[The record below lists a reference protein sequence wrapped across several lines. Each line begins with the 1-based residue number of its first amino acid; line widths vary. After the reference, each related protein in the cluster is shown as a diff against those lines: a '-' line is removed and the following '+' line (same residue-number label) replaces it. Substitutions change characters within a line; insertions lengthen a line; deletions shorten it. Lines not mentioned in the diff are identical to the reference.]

1 MASHRELFKDFK
13 ALVEQGRWLE
23 AEKYVKVLSIYY
35 GQDPTFKELCGKLE
49 QGLSSTPALK
59 KFWYRYGSSA
69 AGFVFTI
76 VLVILF
82 YRIALRKEN

>member
-1 MASHRELFKDFK
+1 MASQEELFQDFK

-35 GQDPTFKELCGKLE
+35 EQDPTFKQLCEKLE
-49 QGLSSTPALK
+49 QGLSSTSAFR

-69 AGFVFTI
+69 VGFVFTMI
-76 VLVILF
+76 LVGLF
-82 YRIALRKEN
+82 YWVALRKGN